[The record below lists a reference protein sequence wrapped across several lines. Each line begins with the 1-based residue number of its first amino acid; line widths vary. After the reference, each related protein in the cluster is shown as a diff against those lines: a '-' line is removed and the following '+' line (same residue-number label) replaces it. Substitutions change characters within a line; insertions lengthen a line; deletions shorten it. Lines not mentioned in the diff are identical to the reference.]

1 MTFLSLTPGSE
12 PVFCPAVVQ
21 VLFFRILLPCLV
33 LLVLAPSALA
43 QSLTLGWDP
52 PKGSTPAGYRVRY
65 GPADAWYTQDL
76 DVGKNLTAQVDGLEP
91 GVTYDFQ
98 VVAYHAGSSLVS
110 WPSNIVRYTV
120 PGGAPPP
127 SGGGKGG
134 DGKDGRDDDEGEGGG
149 GSNDRE
155 APAAPAPEGL
165 DASWAKVYLAEGVS
179 SSYFQTTIAIAN
191 PSTGSADA
199 RILLRPDGPSHMLDV
214 PVPPLSH
221 VETDATA
228 VLGTTQGAFG
238 VTVGGT
244 ATLGVAR
251 ATTWDG
257 ARGGHAELATSQPSR
272 RWYFAE
278 GSTAGPFEL
287 FLLLLNPGDTDA
299 RVGVTFLRTKGAPIK
314 RTYTIGPGARLSVW
328 VDQEHPDL
336 LATDVAA
343 IVESEDGPAIVAE
356 RAMYMAGAG
365 GFVGGHASLGT
376 TAPRNRWLM
385 AEGATGTF
393 FNLFVMLAN
402 PDSRKTA
409 VTLRFRRPDGLLV
422 THKVTLKPMQRKT
435 VEVAKVSPLLAD
447 TAVWTEIDSG
457 KVPIVAERVMW
468 WPGNKWTDGH
478 VASAADGPSA
488 RWLAVGGRSGGSRA
502 HRTYVLI
509 ANTEAATQDVRVTV
523 LGPAGP
529 AGTKVF
535 SVPKE
540 ARFNVDMSAMFP
552 TVQGAYSVL
561 VETVSGAKAIVVE
574 QATYWDANGKHWA
587 AGTAI
592 PALAIE

>member
-1 MTFLSLTPGSE
+1 M
-12 PVFCPAVVQ
+12 
-21 VLFFRILLPCLV
+21 
-33 LLVLAPSALA
+33 LAPSALA
-43 QSLTLGWDP
+43 QSLTFGWDP
-52 PKGSTPAGYRVRY
+52 PKGPAPAGYRVRY

-76 DVGKNLTAQVDGLEP
+76 DVGKTLTATVDGLEP

-98 VVAYHAGSSLVS
+98 VVAYHGGSSLVS

-127 SGGGKGG
+127 SGGGGKG
-134 DGKDGRDDDEGEGGG
+134 GRDDDDDGEDDDDGKGGRDDDGEDDGEGGG
-149 GSNDRE
+149 GSRE
-155 APAAPAPEGL
+155 APSAPAPEGL

-179 SSYFQTTIAIAN
+179 SSFFQTTIGIAN
-191 PSTGSADA
+191 PSAASADA

-214 PVPPLSH
+214 PIPPLTH
-221 VETDATA
+221 VETDAAA
-228 VLGTTQGAFG
+228 VLGTSQGAFG

-272 RWYFAE
+272 HWYFAE

-299 RVGVTFLRTKGAPIK
+299 RVGVTFLRTQGAPIK
-314 RTYTIGPGARLSVW
+314 RTYTVGPGARLSVW

-356 RAMYMAGAG
+356 RAMYLTGPG

-376 TAPRNRWLM
+376 TAPRTRWLM
-385 AEGATGTF
+385 AEGATGKF
-393 FNLFVMLAN
+393 FNLFVQLAN
-402 PDSRKTA
+402 PDSRKTV

-435 VEVAKVSPLLAD
+435 VEVAEVSPLLAD

-457 KVPIVAERVMW
+457 TVPIVAERVMW
-468 WPGNKWTDGH
+468 WPGNSWTDGH
-478 VASAADGPSA
+478 VASAAAGPSA
-488 RWLAVGGRSGGSRA
+488 RWLAVGGRSGGSRDQ
-502 HRTYVLI
+502 RTYVLI
-509 ANTEAATQDVRVTV
+509 ANTEASKQDVRVTV
-523 LGPAGP
+523 LGPSGP

-535 SVPKE
+535 SVPKD

-561 VETVSGAKAIVVE
+561 VETVSGAKTIVVE
-574 QATYWDANGKHWA
+574 QATYWDANGTHWA
-587 AGTAI
+587 AGTAS